1 MEKLEIPDIHESGL
15 GCNCMID
22 VRNSGT
28 SQLETN
34 PPDISGFAC
43 VDICSTPFSER
54 KESSITDTNCSTA
67 HENYDRFTFLESDR
81 VELDLEAHSASG
93 NLNCS
98 TNSDISV
105 GSLVVFEQTP
115 RISDGIIT
123 PNISQDSINSDEQSG
138 ADILEDENTSTQNI
152 LLEAGYD
159 LAEVKAITCI
169 TPANHIHND
178 GEYGRNRPQT
188 QVFSQGRIFTYE
200 KLEVEPPQT
209 KMKHKSKLMPSKQST
224 NTEGNNQGE
233 PFPPYNIAESSPVI
247 LRNNGPGQ
255 LDKDAFTVL
264 KDLRIQNLKNV
275 IIGQLNINSLR
286 NKFDEL
292 AELMRGK
299 LDILVLTETKLDH
312 TFPEKQFLVPGYKK
326 PFRLDRNT
334 HGGGVMIYVREDI
347 PCDALSK
354 YSTPS
359 KLEAIFVEINLRK
372 NKLLLVGTY
381 HSKNP
386 KYGLTDEEF
395 FKHIGLALDF
405 YSTRYEKFLLAGDFN
420 TQEDQ
425 EILDE
430 FLEDYHAKNLV
441 KDPTCFKNLENPSC
455 IDLFITNSY
464 QSFQKTTTVSTGL
477 SDFHKMA
484 VTVLKTTFPKAK
496 PRIVTYRTPYET
508 KDLVYALKE
517 NLGKMKE
524 NTYEEFEDAVT
535 LSHDAVSAKKQ
546 KFLRANDKD
555 FMTKEMRKAIMKRS
569 YLENRKFQLGTLE
582 ATQAFKKQKNY
593 CNRLRKR
600 TKKDHYNNLDL
611 KNITDNTKFWDTV
624 CPLFSDKG
632 GVRDRIVLV
641 ENDEIISGSV
651 EVAETFN
658 EYFAG
663 SADSLGIIENKL
675 LLNPVHETDGD
686 VEKFITKFES
696 HPSIVNIKRHVQ
708 IDRRFDFSPVSHK
721 EIEAEISALDSKK
734 NGGCISTKLLKEV
747 CFVIS
752 KPLAEVWNSQIIRD
766 KTFSRRLKL
775 GDISPVFKAL
785 ESTLKKNYR
794 PITVLITVSKIFE
807 RIMDKQSTS
816 FIENFLSKYL
826 CGYRKEYNC
835 QIAMVSMI
843 ERLKKSRDNREYAAC
858 VLLDLS
864 KAFDTI
870 NHELL
875 IAKMF
880 AYGFSLDALKIVH
893 SYLSDRWHRTKID
906 GSYSTW
912 RKILQG
918 MPQGSVNGPKW
929 FNIYLNDLFFL
940 FLNTEVC
947 NIADDTTPY
956 ACDADL
962 GALLHNLESDVASA
976 LIWFDANYMKPNQTK
991 CHLLAPSQSP
1001 EMLWIQVG
1009 EQIIWESQQ
1018 ERLLGVMVDRD
1029 LSFQQHMENLCKK
1042 AGAKVT
1048 ALGRLVTIVSMDK
1061 KRTIM
1066 SAFVE
1071 SQFSH
1076 CPLVWM
1082 FNHSRKLNDRINHI
1096 HERGLRMVYGDY
1108 ASSFEEL
1115 LRRDGS
1121 VTIHH
1126 RNIQLVA
1133 ILMFQVKKGQC
1144 PEIMR
1149 DLFQLKEGPGGELRF
1164 LIPKVNSEYMGKLS
1178 LRYFGPVVWETMLPN
1193 AYKEIDKLEKFKE
1206 DIKKWVPI
1214 CLCRL
1219 CKTYVQGLGFVET
1232 TN

>member
-1 MEKLEIPDIHESGL
+1 
-15 GCNCMID
+15 
-22 VRNSGT
+22 
-28 SQLETN
+28 
-34 PPDISGFAC
+34 
-43 VDICSTPFSER
+43 
-54 KESSITDTNCSTA
+54 
-67 HENYDRFTFLESDR
+67 
-81 VELDLEAHSASG
+81 
-93 NLNCS
+93 
-98 TNSDISV
+98 
-105 GSLVVFEQTP
+105 
-115 RISDGIIT
+115 
-123 PNISQDSINSDEQSG
+123 
-138 ADILEDENTSTQNI
+138 
-152 LLEAGYD
+152 
-159 LAEVKAITCI
+159 
-169 TPANHIHND
+169 
-178 GEYGRNRPQT
+178 
-188 QVFSQGRIFTYE
+188 
-200 KLEVEPPQT
+200 
-209 KMKHKSKLMPSKQST
+209 
-224 NTEGNNQGE
+224 
-233 PFPPYNIAESSPVI
+233 
-247 LRNNGPGQ
+247 
-255 LDKDAFTVL
+255 
-264 KDLRIQNLKNV
+264 
-275 IIGQLNINSLR
+275 
-286 NKFDEL
+286 
-292 AELMRGK
+292 
-299 LDILVLTETKLDH
+299 
-312 TFPEKQFLVPGYKK
+312 
-326 PFRLDRNT
+326 
-334 HGGGVMIYVREDI
+334 MIYVREDI

-354 YSTPS
+354 YSTPAR
-359 KLEAIFVEINLRK
+359 LEAIFVEINLRK
-372 NKLLLVGTY
+372 NKILLVGTY
-381 HSKNP
+381 HSKSA
-386 KYGLTDEEF
+386 KYGVTDEDF
-395 FKHIGLALDF
+395 FKHMGLALDF
-405 YSTRYEKFLLAGDFN
+405 YSTRYDKFLLAGDFN
-420 TQEDQ
+420 TQEDK
-425 EILDE
+425 EILDD

-441 KDPTCFKNLENPSC
+441 KDPTCFKNPENPSC

-464 QSFQKTTTVSTGL
+464 QSFQKTATISTGL

-496 PRIVTYRTPYET
+496 PRVITYRTPYET
-508 KDLVYALKE
+508 KDLVYALTL

-535 LSHDAVSAKKQ
+535 RSHDAVSSKKQ
-546 KFLRANDKD
+546 KSLRANDKD

-569 YLENRKFQLGTLE
+569 YLENRKFQLGTTE
-582 ATQAFKKQKNY
+582 ATQAFNKQKNY

-600 TKKDHYNNLDL
+600 TRKDYYNNLDL
-611 KNITDNTKFWDTV
+611 KKISDNTKFWDTV

-632 GVRDRIVLV
+632 GIRDRIVLV

-651 EVAETFN
+651 EVAEIFN
-658 EYFAG
+658 EYFAA
-663 SADSLGIIENKL
+663 SADSLGITENKL
-675 LLNPVHETDGD
+675 LLNPVLETDAD
-686 VEKFITKFES
+686 VEKCIKKFEA
-696 HPSIVNIKRHVQ
+696 HPSIINIRRHVQ
-708 IDRRFDFSPVSHK
+708 IDHRFNFSQVSHK
-721 EIEAEISALDSKK
+721 EIEVEISALDSKK

-747 CFVIS
+747 CLVIS

-807 RIMDKQSTS
+807 RIMDKQSTE

-940 FLNTEVC
+940 FLNTDVC

-962 GALLHNLESDVASA
+962 GALLHNLESDVTSA
-976 LIWFDANYMKPNQTK
+976 LIWFDANYMRPNQTK

-1018 ERLLGVMVDRD
+1018 ERLLGVMVDRG
-1029 LSFQQHMENLCKK
+1029 LSFQQHVENLCKK

-1048 ALGRLVTIVSMDK
+1048 ALGRLVTIVSMEK
-1061 KRTIM
+1061 KKIIM
-1066 SAFVE
+1066 STFIE
-1071 SQFSH
+1071 SQFSY

-1082 FNHSRKLNDRINHI
+1082 FNHSRKLNDRINRI

-1108 ASSFEEL
+1108 VSSFEEL
-1115 LRRDGS
+1115 LKRDGS
-1121 VTIHH
+1121 VITHH

-1133 ILMFQVKKGQC
+1133 IVMFQVKKGQC

-1149 DLFQLKEGPGGELRF
+1149 DLFQLREDPNGELRF
-1164 LIPKVNSEYMGKLS
+1164 VIPKVNSEYMGKLS
-1178 LRYFGPVVWETMLPN
+1178 L
-1193 AYKEIDKLEKFKE
+1193 
-1206 DIKKWVPI
+1206 
-1214 CLCRL
+1214 
-1219 CKTYVQGLGFVET
+1219 
-1232 TN
+1232 